1 MIFVESPQFTRAI
14 TALMDDDEYRLLQA
28 ALLGNPEAG
37 AIIVGSGGL
46 RKIRWSLP
54 GRGKRGGAR
63 MIYYYW
69 VVKSRI
75 YLLVAYSKSTKGDL
89 TREQTRILA
98 RLMHSEVRDG

>member
-1 MIFVESPQFTRAI
+1 MIFIESPHFTRAV
-14 TALMDDDEYRLLQA
+14 ARLMSDDEYRLLQA
-28 ALLGNPEAG
+28 ALLVDPESG

-69 VVKSRI
+69 VTRGRI
-75 YLLVAYSKSTKGDL
+75 YMLYAYSKSAKGDL
-89 TREQTRILA
+89 TRDQIRTLA
-98 RLMHSEVRDG
+98 GLMQSEVRDG

>member
-1 MIFVESPQFTRAI
+1 MS
-14 TALMDDDEYRLLQA
+14 DDEYRLLQA
-28 ALLGNPEAG
+28 ALLVDPESG

-69 VVKSRI
+69 VTRGRI
-75 YLLVAYSKSTKGDL
+75 YMLYAYSKSAKGDL
-89 TREQTRILA
+89 TRDQIRTLA
-98 RLMHSEVRDG
+98 GLMQSEVRDG